1 MTSETELTDFEIFQR
16 VASKDS
22 KSLELLYNRY
32 SPLLYTV
39 ISKIVRSREI
49 AEDVLADIF
58 LIIWKKYYLFDQAT
72 ENVYTWLITLAR
84 NKAVDAKKRMYG
96 KLVPEYTDDYE
107 DEFVIPSI
115 SKEIDPMDL
124 VTALEIKSNME
135 KAFQSLTDAQRYVL
149 HLAYYE
155 GLTES
160 EIAERLK
167 IPVQTVKS
175 KIRIAVTNLKNLLK
189 SSSS

>member
-1 MTSETELTDFEIFQR
+1 MTSETELTDFEILQR
-16 VASKDS
+16 IAAKDS

-32 SPLLYTV
+32 SALLYTV
-39 ISKIVRSREI
+39 INKIVRSRET
-49 AEDVLADIF
+49 AEEVLADIF
-58 LIIWKKYYLFDQAT
+58 LILWKKYYMFDQRT
-72 ENVYTWLITLAR
+72 ENVYSWLITLAR

-96 KLVPEYTDDYE
+96 KLVPEYTESYE
-107 DEFVIPSI
+107 DDVLIPSL

-135 KAFQSLTDAQRYVL
+135 TAFQSLTDAQRYVL

-189 SSSS
+189 SSST